1 MKYERIINVES
12 IEMHLRKVDYIIRKN
27 GRMILSDFGITV
39 PQFTALQ
46 TLINDGEMTIGE
58 LSTQMD
64 LACSTITDLVDRMEK
79 NGLVIREKDIKDKR
93 VVRIV
98 VLDKGHEILQKV
110 LARRIEFLEDK
121 LGNLSVLEVENLRD
135 ALEKL
140 YLEMNKDKRS
150 ND

>member
-1 MKYERIINVES
+1 MKSERIKNVES
-12 IEMHLRKVDYIIRKN
+12 IEKHLRKVDYIIRKN

-46 TLINDGEMTIGE
+46 ILINDGEMTIGE
-58 LSTQMD
+58 LSAQMD
-64 LACSTITDLVDRMEK
+64 LACSTITDLIDRMEK

-93 VVRIV
+93 VVRVV

-110 LARRIEFLEDK
+110 LVRRIEFLEDK

-140 YLEMNKDKRS
+140 YLEMNEDKKVK
-150 ND
+150 